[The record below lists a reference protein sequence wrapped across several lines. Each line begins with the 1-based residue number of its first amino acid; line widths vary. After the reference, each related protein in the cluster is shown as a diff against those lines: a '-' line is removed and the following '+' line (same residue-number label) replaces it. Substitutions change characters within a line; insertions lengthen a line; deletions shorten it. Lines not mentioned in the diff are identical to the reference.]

1 MVNLEFLL
9 TATLHAED
17 GSCTG
22 CQFIDGSHC
31 AIFDQQ
37 IMSYASISR
46 EGVIKITVRC
56 AKCYAAEKL
65 LQERLAQKQ
74 NADQN
79 LRYEPRCKPPALPK
93 E

>member
-9 TATLHAED
+9 TATLHADD

-37 IMSYASISR
+37 ILCFASINR
-46 EGVIKITVRC
+46 ERTIKITRRC
-56 AKCYAAEKL
+56 AKCRAAEKL
-65 LQERLAQKQ
+65 LQERLAHKQ
-74 NADQN
+74 SVDQD
-79 LRYEPRCKPPALPK
+79 LRYDTRCKPPALPP